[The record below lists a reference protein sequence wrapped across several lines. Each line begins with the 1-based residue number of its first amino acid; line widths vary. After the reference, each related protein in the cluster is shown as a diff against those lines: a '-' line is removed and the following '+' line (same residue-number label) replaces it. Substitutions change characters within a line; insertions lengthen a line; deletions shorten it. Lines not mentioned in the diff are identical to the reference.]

1 MSDSETAG
9 ARPLRMARSGRAG
22 WLILAG
28 VVALLLVVAWLLRPA
43 RSLEPAATPSAPD
56 PLDRALSAEVQSL
69 RGQLDDAK
77 GVNRVLREQMLALTR
92 RVGLMEDAVAG
103 LGTRSMPAGDQ
114 LALDEATFLLSMAVE
129 RYSLFGDANGALRAF
144 DLADGQLSTV
154 ADPRIAPVRQ
164 SLAIERELL
173 RRVAPLDMGAVAAQ
187 LASLTERLEQLP
199 RRSDGVESGRPRLK
213 AILERYLVV
222 RPRDALGPRSY
233 VSATVARQRV
243 AVDLAAARLAL
254 LHRDQA
260 RFREAV
266 AFAIAS
272 VELNF
277 EPGHPQVLMTLTEL
291 RALQDR
297 EIRPAVDGLGLAL
310 EELRRYRAARGLP
323 VALPSEPPGTGIGSG
338 DEPGTPESPELPLES
353 PAADAVDT
361 EGSGDS
367 GEVDQETLP
376 PLPAPGEDAGAPATD
391 AGVRR

>member
-1 MSDSETAG
+1 MSDSETAA
-9 ARPLRMARSGRAG
+9 ARPPRVARPGQAG
-22 WLILAG
+22 WLALAG
-28 VVALLLVVAWLLRPA
+28 VVAVLLVMAWLLRPT
-43 RSLEPAATPSAPD
+43 REPEPVTTAAPD
-56 PLDRALSAEVQSL
+56 PLERALSAEVQSL
-69 RGQLDDAK
+69 RAQLDDAK
-77 GVNRVLREQMLALTR
+77 GVNRVLREQILALTR

-103 LGTRSMPAGDQ
+103 LGSRSMPAGDQ

-129 RYSLFGDANGALRAF
+129 RYTLFGDANGALRAF

-213 AILERYLVV
+213 AIIERYLVV

-254 LHRDQA
+254 LHRDQP

-266 AFAIAS
+266 TFAIAS

-277 EPGHPQVLMTLTEL
+277 EPGHPQVLATLEEL
-291 RALQDR
+291 RALAGR
-297 EIRPAVDGLGLAL
+297 EIRPEVEGLGLAL

-323 VALPSEPPGTGIGSG
+323 LAAPAEPPGVSGGSG
-338 DEPGTPESPELPLES
+338 DETAEPVPAEAEPET
-353 PAADAVDT
+353 ADPD
-361 EGSGDS
+361 
-367 GEVDQETLP
+367 TLP
-376 PLPAPGEDAGAPATD
+376 PLPGPEADLTPRPGGA
-391 AGVRR
+391 R

>member
-1 MSDSETAG
+1 MSDSETA
-9 ARPLRMARSGRAG
+9 APRRLRMARTGATG
-22 WLILAG
+22 WWMLAG
-28 VVALLLVVAWLLRPA
+28 VVLLLAVLAWLLRPV
-43 RSLEPAATPSAPD
+43 REPEAVTAPTAD
-56 PLDRALSAEVQSL
+56 VLTKALNTEVQSL
-69 RGQLDDAK
+69 RAQLDDAQ

-103 LGTRSMPAGDQ
+103 LGSRALPAGDQ

-129 RYSLFGDANGALRAF
+129 RYTLFGDANGALRAF

-187 LASLTERLEQLP
+187 LASLTDRLEQLP

-213 AILERYLVV
+213 AIIERYLVV

-233 VSATVARQRV
+233 ASATVARQRV

-272 VELNF
+272 LELNF
-277 EPGHPQVLMTLTEL
+277 EPGHPQVVATLEEL
-291 RALQDR
+291 RALEGR

-323 VALPSEPPGTGIGSG
+323 LAAPSEPPGVATGSG
-338 DEPGTPESPELPLES
+338 DGAAELPGDMPADAPVESPVE
-353 PAADAVDT
+353 AVT
-361 EGSGDS
+361 PTDS
-367 GEVDQETLP
+367 LP
-376 PLPAPGEDAGAPATD
+376 PLPAPETVEPSDATPPGGT
-391 AGVRR
+391 R

>member
-1 MSDSETAG
+1 MSDPETA
-9 ARPLRMARSGRAG
+9 APRRLRMARSAATG
-22 WLILAG
+22 WLMLAG
-28 VVALLLVVAWLLRPA
+28 VVLLLAVLAWLLRPTREA
-43 RSLEPAATPSAPD
+43 EPVAAAAAD
-56 PLDRALSAEVQSL
+56 PLARALSTEVQSL
-69 RGQLDDAK
+69 RAQLDDAQ

-103 LGTRSMPAGDQ
+103 LGSRTLPVGDQ

-129 RYSLFGDANGALRAF
+129 RYTLFGDANGALRAF

-164 SLAIERELL
+164 NLAIERELL

-213 AILERYLVV
+213 AIIERYLVV
-222 RPRDALGPRSY
+222 RPRDALGPRGY
-233 VSATVARQRV
+233 ASATVARQRV

-260 RFREAV
+260 RFREAI

-277 EPGHPQVLMTLTEL
+277 EPGHPQVLATLEEL
-291 RALQDR
+291 RALEGR
-297 EIRPAVDGLGLAL
+297 EIRPTVDGLGLAL

-323 VALPSEPPGTGIGSG
+323 LAAPSEPPGAGSG
-338 DEPGTPESPELPLES
+338 DLPGELPGDM
-353 PAADAVDT
+353 PADAPIEPPAEAPDA
-361 EGSGDS
+361 
-367 GEVDQETLP
+367 GEPEVTLP
-376 PLPAPGEDAGAPATD
+376 PLPAPEPEVSPADATPGGT
-391 AGVRR
+391 R

>member
-1 MSDSETAG
+1 MSDPETA
-9 ARPLRMARSGRAG
+9 APRRLRMARSAATG
-22 WLILAG
+22 WLMLAG
-28 VVALLLVVAWLLRPA
+28 VVLLLAVLAWLLRPTREA
-43 RSLEPAATPSAPD
+43 EPVAAAAAD
-56 PLDRALSAEVQSL
+56 PLARALSTEVQSL
-69 RGQLDDAK
+69 RAQLDDAQ

-103 LGTRSMPAGDQ
+103 LGSRTLPVGDQ

-129 RYSLFGDANGALRAF
+129 RYTLFGDANGALRAF

-164 SLAIERELL
+164 NLAIERELL

-213 AILERYLVV
+213 AIIERYLVV
-222 RPRDALGPRSY
+222 RPRDALGPRGY
-233 VSATVARQRV
+233 ASATVARQRV

-260 RFREAV
+260 RFREAI

-277 EPGHPQVLMTLTEL
+277 EPGHPQVLATLEEL
-291 RALQDR
+291 RALEGR
-297 EIRPAVDGLGLAL
+297 EIRPTVDGLGLAL

-323 VALPSEPPGTGIGSG
+323 LAAPSEPPGTGSG
-338 DEPGTPESPELPLES
+338 DLPGELPGDM
-353 PAADAVDT
+353 PADAPIEPPAEAPDA
-361 EGSGDS
+361 
-367 GEVDQETLP
+367 GEPEVTLP
-376 PLPAPGEDAGAPATD
+376 PLPAPEPEVSPAEATP
-391 AGVRR
+391 GGTR

>member
-9 ARPLRMARSGRAG
+9 PRSLRLARSGRGG
-22 WLILAG
+22 WLILGG
-28 VVALLLVVAWLLRPA
+28 VLLLLMLAAWLLRPSRA
-43 RSLEPAATPSAPD
+43 LEPAPSAVAPD

-69 RGQLDDAK
+69 RSQLDDAK

-103 LGTRSMPAGDQ
+103 LGARSMPAGDQ

-129 RYSLFGDANGALRAF
+129 RYTLFGDAAGALRAF

-154 ADPRIAPVRQ
+154 ADPRVAPVRH

-187 LASLTERLEQLP
+187 LAALTDRLEQLP

-213 AILERYLVV
+213 AIIERYLVV

-277 EPGHPQVLMTLTEL
+277 EPAHPQVLMTLAEL
-291 RALQDR
+291 RALEGR
-297 EIRPAVDGLGLAL
+297 EIRPPVDGLGLAL

-323 VALPSEPPGTGIGSG
+323 MTLPSEAPGTGLGSG
-338 DEPGTPESPELPLES
+338 DESADPAPVMPEAPEPGDLGEATEDGDD
-353 PAADAVDT
+353 ADL
-361 EGSGDS
+361 
-367 GEVDQETLP
+367 QELP
-376 PLPAPGEDAGAPATD
+376 PLPAPAPQDDVPRSDAP
-391 AGVRR
+391 GVVR

>member
-1 MSDSETAG
+1 MSDSESA
-9 ARPLRMARSGRAG
+9 APRRLRMARAG
-22 WLILAG
+22 VTGWWMLAG
-28 VVALLLVVAWLLRPA
+28 VVLLLAVLAWLLRPA
-43 RSLEPAATPSAPD
+43 REPEVMQAPPAD
-56 PLDRALSAEVQSL
+56 VLSQALSTEVQSL
-69 RGQLDDAK
+69 RAQLDDAQ

-103 LGTRSMPAGDQ
+103 LGSRALPAGDQ

-129 RYSLFGDANGALRAF
+129 RYTLFGDANGALRAF

-213 AILERYLVV
+213 AIIERYLVV
-222 RPRDALGPRSY
+222 RPRDALGPRGY
-233 VSATVARQRV
+233 ASATMARQRV

-254 LHRDQA
+254 LHRDQP

-277 EPGHPQVLMTLTEL
+277 EPGHPQVVATLEEL
-291 RALQDR
+291 RALESRD
-297 EIRPAVDGLGLAL
+297 IRPAVDGLGLAL
-310 EELRRYRAARGLP
+310 DELRRYRALRGLP
-323 VALPSEPPGTGIGSG
+323 LTVPSESPGAAAGSG
-338 DEPGTPESPELPLES
+338 DLPEELLGDMPADAPSES
-353 PAADAVDT
+353 PAEAPESV
-361 EGSGDS
+361 EPSS
-367 GEVDQETLP
+367 LP
-376 PLPAPGEDAGAPATD
+376 PLPAPEARPAETQP
-391 AGVRR
+391 GGTR

>member
-1 MSDSETAG
+1 
-9 ARPLRMARSGRAG
+9 MARSGLAG
-22 WLILAG
+22 WLILLG
-28 VVALLLVVAWLLRPA
+28 VLLLLLVVAWLLRPA
-43 RSLEPAATPSAPD
+43 RSLEPASTLPAPD
-56 PLDRALSAEVQSL
+56 PLERALSSEVQSL
-69 RGQLDDAK
+69 RTQLDDAK
-77 GVNRVLREQMLALTR
+77 SVNRVLREQMLALTR

-103 LGTRSMPAGDQ
+103 LGARSMPAGDQ

-129 RYSLFGDANGALRAF
+129 RYALFGDANGALRAF

-164 SLAIERELL
+164 NLAIERELL
-173 RRVAPLDMGAVAAQ
+173 RRVAPMDMGAVAAQ
-187 LASLTERLEQLP
+187 LASLTDRLEQLP

-277 EPGHPQVLMTLTEL
+277 EPAHPQVVMTLTEL

-338 DEPGTPESPELPLES
+338 DETGDAGDASAMPLES
-353 PAADAVDT
+353 PDASARPEAPAAPAGDAADADP
-361 EGSGDS
+361 DA
-367 GEVDQETLP
+367 LP
-376 PLPAPGEDAGAPATD
+376 PLPAPADEGGATPPGAS
-391 AGVRR
+391 R